1 MFTKVLNVVLAES
14 IRLPVEGLPSLLERK
29 IHERLIF
36 TNPDYEARHNR
47 GEWIGNIPAQ
57 ISCIRQKG
65 RYYNLPRGFLDQL
78 LDLLKKF
85 NQPYRLVDNRSN
97 LPAVSM
103 EFHGEL
109 KTYQREA
116 AENILEKDFCT
127 LVGGHKSGKTVIAPY
142 TIAQRSRK
150 TLILIPKLDLLQG
163 WITKLEA
170 FLQISGSEIGVFA
183 SGDHQVGNRITIAH
197 TGEAIKNYRKLADH
211 FGYLVL
217 DECQRC
223 PSKVFTHLIPNF
235 KTTYMLGLSNSV
247 QRKDRLSRL
256 LFYYV
261 GDLIHTINDKDAR
274 EGRGVIQANIVARH
288 TDFEFPYNSRADYA
302 SMLKAL
308 RRDEERLSLI
318 IKDISHE
325 METGKG
331 PLFVLSSN
339 TDNDDTLRNELHKLG
354 IFTETIAWNE
364 SADNDPEDE
373 SNEGQVVCEPLLD
386 TSKPTAFFISPEVLI
401 QCTQSLTAGV
411 LVLAEPFY
419 FRHSLAQAIRY
430 LNSNTN
436 GEDKRLKI
444 YDYVDTRI
452 GLLDNY
458 FKMRSYNYGV
468 HPDLL
473 LTSSKH

>member
-1 MFTKVLNVVLAES
+1 MSTKVLNVVLAES
-14 IRLPVEGLPSLLERK
+14 IRLPVEGLSPILERK

-65 RYYNLPRGFLDQL
+65 RYYHLPRGFLDQL
-78 LDLLKKF
+78 LDLFKKF
-85 NQPYRLVDNRSN
+85 NLPYRLVDNRDN
-97 LPAVSM
+97 LPAVPM

-109 KTYQREA
+109 KTYQRDA
-116 AENILEKDFCT
+116 AENILERDFCT
-127 LVGGHKSGKTVIAPY
+127 LVGGHKSGKTVIALY
-142 TIAQRSRK
+142 TIAQRSQK

-163 WITKLEA
+163 WLTKFEA
-170 FLQISGSEIGVFA
+170 FLQIPGSEIGVFA
-183 SGDHQVGNRITIAH
+183 GGDHQIGSHITIAH
-197 TGEAIKNYRKLADH
+197 TGEAIKNYRKLTDH

-223 PSKVFTHLIPNF
+223 PSKVFTHLIPHF
-235 KTTYMLGLSNSV
+235 KTAYMLGLSNSV

-274 EGRGVIQANIVARH
+274 EGRGVIQADIVARQ
-288 TDFEFPYNSRADYA
+288 TDFDFPYHSRADYG

-318 IKDISHE
+318 TKDISRE
-325 METGKG
+325 VETGKG
-331 PLFVLSSN
+331 PVFVLSSAN
-339 TDNDDTLRNELHKLG
+339 DNDDTLRHELNKLG
-354 IFTETIAWNE
+354 ILTENIVLDEARNTDPMDETNE
-364 SADNDPEDE
+364 AEVRYEIP
-373 SNEGQVVCEPLLD
+373 LD
-386 TSKPTAFFISPEVLI
+386 TGKPTAFFVSPEVLT
-401 QCTQSLTAGV
+401 QCAQSLTASV
-411 LVLAEPFY
+411 LFLAEPFY
-419 FRHSLAQAIRY
+419 FRQTLAQAIRC
-430 LNSNTN
+430 LNRNTN
-436 GEDKRLKI
+436 GEDGKLKI